1 MAFEV
6 ESLRKILESIPD
18 DNEREEAYR
27 ILYGKKCGEM
37 EFPESIHELAK
48 KSSFELKGYIFTA
61 APEELR
67 PPRITR

>member
-27 ILYGKKCGEM
+27 ILYGKKCGEIA
-37 EFPESIHELAK
+37 FPESIHELAK